1 MKLLAAVILPTAIV
15 LAIAAFETNI
25 FYPPP
30 SNAPPKG
37 IVWHGH
43 TFAARPEFARWLRS
57 RGIRYGVWARRH
69 PLLVGYAANRKAHP
83 PAQKAA
89 AARRAPLAQKAAAT
103 RRARQKGSDW
113 SVERL
118 GGGVAVLASLGLV
131 VVLVR
136 RRRPGSSR
144 GSARQTLQPAA
155 RRAVPAT
162 GGGAGPILRGG
173 TATALLSSSMAK
185 SSAKSIRGSG
195 TELTRSLTHRAAPAA
210 KGGARLMLRLATATA
225 LLSSSLAASS
235 ANTILRRRSEFA
247 WYLATGLLA
256 VGIGVLATMLLSG
269 V

>member
-57 RGIRYGVWARRH
+57 RGIRYGAWARRH
-69 PLLVGYAANRKAHP
+69 PSLVGYATNRRAHP
-83 PAQKAA
+83 PAQQAAKAG
-89 AARRAPLAQKAAAT
+89 
-103 RRARQKGSDW
+103 RARQKGSDW
-113 SVERL
+113 SVKRL
-118 GGGVAVLASLGLV
+118 GGGVAVLASLGLLIV
-131 VVLVR
+131 VVR
-136 RRRPGSSR
+136 RRRPGSGR
-144 GSARQTLQPAA
+144 GFARQTLQLAA

-162 GGGAGPILRGG
+162 GGGAGLVLRGG

-185 SSAKSIRGSG
+185 SSAKSIRRRG
-195 TELTRSLTHRAAPAA
+195 TELTRSLAQRAAPAA
-210 KGGARLMLRLATATA
+210 KGGARLMLRWATATA
-225 LLSSSLAASS
+225 LVSSSLAASS

-256 VGIGVLATMLLSG
+256 VGLGLLVTAFS
-269 V
+269 